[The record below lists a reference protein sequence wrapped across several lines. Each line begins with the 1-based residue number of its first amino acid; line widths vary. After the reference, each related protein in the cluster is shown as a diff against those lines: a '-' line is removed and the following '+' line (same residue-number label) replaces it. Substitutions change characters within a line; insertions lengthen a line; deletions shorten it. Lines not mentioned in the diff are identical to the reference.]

1 VAGAHLLL
9 ARIVVA
15 MLAVPLVLWFGVLA
29 RDARIGQEAV
39 QRVKDE
45 PSMSRDRWRQTMDE
59 LRQAELL
66 NPGDEWTVHRAGW
79 LLLRDW
85 AEAERLARSVVR
97 REPDNLAARNILRIV
112 RGPDRD
118 RAAALAARRAAEAG
132 GSGAVLGGSG
142 P

>member
-1 VAGAHLLL
+1 V

-15 MLAVPLVLWFGVLA
+15 VLAVPLIVWFGVLV
-29 RDARIGQEAV
+29 RDQRIGQEAV

-45 PSMSRDRWRQTMDE
+45 PSMPRDRWLQTMDQ

-66 NPGDEWTVHRAGW
+66 NPGEEWTVHRAGW

-97 REPDNLAARNILRIV
+97 REPDNLAAQNILRIV
-112 RGPDRD
+112 RGPDRE
-118 RAAALAARRAAEAG
+118 RSAAIAARRAAEAAG